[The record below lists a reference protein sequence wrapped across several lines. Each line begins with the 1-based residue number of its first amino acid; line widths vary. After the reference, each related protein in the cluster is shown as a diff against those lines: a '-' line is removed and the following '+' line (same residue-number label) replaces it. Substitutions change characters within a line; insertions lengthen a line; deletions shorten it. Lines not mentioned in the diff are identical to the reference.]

1 MKFGSESFCAG
12 RRFGGSVFP
21 DSPHWQR
28 PGPPPAMA
36 KDGGGGAAAPAPPG
50 GRALPPGPGARRLLR
65 GSAEARAGAMGTA
78 VGAGAGALRLPG
90 LHGYAVEF
98 SPYCPG
104 RVACAAA
111 QYYGMAGAG
120 GGAAGAT
127 GNVAPHGR
135 RRLETWVC
143 GRTGGVCRMPKHL
156 GMTSLSA
163 AFVLLW
169 DGACAPR
176 PGRGCR
182 GRCP

>member
-1 MKFGSESFCAG
+1 M
-12 RRFGGSVFP
+12 FP

-78 VGAGAGALRLPG
+78 AGAGALRLPG

-169 DGACAPR
+169 DGA
-176 PGRGCR
+176 
-182 GRCP
+182 